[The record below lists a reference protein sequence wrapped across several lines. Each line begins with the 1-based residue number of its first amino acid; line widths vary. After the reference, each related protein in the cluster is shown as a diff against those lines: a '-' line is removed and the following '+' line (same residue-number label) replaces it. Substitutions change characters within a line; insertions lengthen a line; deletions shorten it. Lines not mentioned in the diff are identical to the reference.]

1 MCLWAAIELA
11 SHGATRALPNCVF
24 LSVGTDGQ
32 DGPTDAAGAVVTAGT
47 LESAVDLAA
56 ARDAL
61 AACDSH
67 TYFAQKHPDVLIR
80 TGLTGTN
87 VMDIQI
93 VLLQRE
99 EN

>member
-11 SHGATRALPNCVF
+11 SRAAARTLPNCVF

-32 DGPTDAAGAVVTAGT
+32 DGPTDAAGAVVAADT
-47 LESAVDLAA
+47 LDGPEDVAA
-56 ARDAL
+56 ARSAL

-67 TYFAQKHPDVLIR
+67 TYFAQKHPDALIR

-87 VMDIQI
+87 VMDMQI
-93 VLLQRE
+93 VLLQRS
-99 EN
+99 